1 MHHIR
6 IQLTPSL
13 SLRGQDTPRSISAG
27 ARVNFTCAKTSK
39 KIALGLTL
47 TETRKKPIEISMI
60 IFLTRVDP
68 EVCKETSKRPMHLA
82 WLNDHV
88 GTMTELA
95 KYGVEP
101 DSEVRGSSDWQ
112 FVEKEQERRWE
123 NLT

>member
-1 MHHIR
+1 MCKN
-6 IQLTPSL
+6 L
-13 SLRGQDTPRSISAG
+13 
-27 ARVNFTCAKTSK
+27 NNK